1 MTVRA
6 SFASLA
12 PSRRV
17 LDLAMLYASK
27 SGAVLVGIFIL
38 PLFQKLLGPEA
49 FGVVAVILSLQAFL
63 IAMDL
68 GMSAIVGR
76 DIAAADNLNASL
88 SSWCHAETVLHCA
101 YAVFLLLALFVGA
114 VLPPTSLTPLQL
126 VVSLI
131 MFWALSVQNVGQSAL
146 LARRCYRQA
155 GVIQTAGVLGRG
167 LFTLLALHFIRPD
180 LDVFVITQTICAVI
194 QLIVTRVYCLREFE
208 YKRLPAIRR
217 WPLGAEVRAL
227 ALRGKPLMLFG
238 LAGASVLQLDKIV
251 VSSFVSPIALAP
263 YYLASAL
270 CLTPISVLG
279 APIAQFFQPKLI
291 RSIASQDS
299 AATNAVLR
307 RFVSA
312 LVCVVA
318 IPSAILWLGRED
330 IVSAWVG
337 GQRNADQIAHY
348 LAILLPG
355 VAIGALGHVPYVM
368 LLAKQDFRFQARA
381 STVLTV
387 FTLTATYAAASYGS
401 VEAVC
406 WIYAGYHSLS
416 TIVSWYRCIQLE
428 PLQPHH
434 YATNSAIR
442 AFVVLSL
449 IALSAALLAGARA
462 TANLYLHGN

>member
-1 MTVRA
+1 MTAQATSVIVT
-6 SFASLA
+6 
-12 PSRRV
+12 PSRRG

-38 PLFQKLLGPEA
+38 PLFQKLLGPGA

-76 DIAAADNLNASL
+76 DLAAEDDRGASMTT
-88 SSWCHAETVLHCA
+88 WRHAETVLHCA
-101 YAVFLLLALFVGA
+101 YAVFLPLALTVNA
-114 VLPPTSLTPLQL
+114 VLPLSSLSPLQL
-126 VVSLI
+126 IACLL
-131 MFWALSVQNVGQSAL
+131 MFWALTVQNVGQSAL
-146 LARRCYRQA
+146 LARRRYLEA
-155 GVIQTAGVLGRG
+155 GLIQTAGVLGRG
-167 LFTLLALHFIRPD
+167 LFTLLALHYVRAD
-180 LDVFVITQTICAVI
+180 LDVFVIVQVVCSLI
-194 QLIVTRVYCLREFE
+194 QLLVTRWRCLREFE
-208 YKRLPAIRR
+208 PQDLPAIRH
-217 WPLGAEVRAL
+217 WSMGPEVRAL

-238 LAGASVLQLDKIV
+238 LAGASVLQLDKII
-251 VSSFVSPIALAP
+251 VSSFVSPAALAP

-279 APIAQFFQPKLI
+279 APIAQFFQPKVV
-291 RSIASQDS
+291 RSIASQDAVATS
-299 AATNAVLR
+299 AALR

-312 LVCVVA
+312 LVCAVA
-318 IPSAILWLGRED
+318 IPSAILWLGREE
-330 IVSAWVG
+330 IVSTWVG
-337 GQRNADQIAHY
+337 GQHNAEQIARY

-381 STVLTV
+381 SA
-387 FTLTATYAAASYGS
+387 TLTITALAATYSAASYGS
-401 VEAVC
+401 VETVC

-416 TIVSWYRCIQLE
+416 TVVSWLRCIHLE
-428 PLQPHH
+428 PARPHR

-449 IALSAALLAGARA
+449 IAVSAALLAGVRA
-462 TANLYLHGN
+462 IAHLYPQGN